1 MAGQKGK
8 RVKDIVIEVGMR
20 TCKGQ
25 NIIAIQFHL
34 LSSNRSC
41 ETNNTE
47 GERENKRVHVL
58 PLLQSKAYYRT
69 FYAQLMLI

>member
-1 MAGQKGK
+1 MEREAGQKG
-8 RVKDIVIEVGMR
+8 VKDIAIEGEREILIEVAMR

-41 ETNNTE
+41 ETNNTW
-47 GERENKRVHVL
+47 GERENKRVHVH
-58 PLLQSKAYYRT
+58 PPLQSKAY
-69 FYAQLMLI
+69 

>member
-1 MAGQKGK
+1 M
-8 RVKDIVIEVGMR
+8 KDIVIDREREILTEVGMR

-41 ETNNTE
+41 ETTTWR
-47 GERENKRVHVL
+47 EREMHVQH
-58 PLLQSKAYYRT
+58 PLQSKDYHRT
-69 FYAQLMLI
+69 YH